1 MDGIEATPA
10 PDNIGSAE
18 TATDITPDTGVSV
31 ETGDTFTDVTP
42 TPEEGQE
49 VTPEWLQERY
59 KQMQADYTRKRQAD
73 AEAAKARADELEF
86 LDALRNDPETQKAVF
101 EQLQELLAAEEES
114 GEFEDPEAAASEESE
129 LERTVRELRERA
141 EQQEM
146 QQLATSIMSHIE
158 TLAKEAG
165 VELDEADTS
174 DLFRLATAGEI
185 SNATTQQAFQQW
197 HARETAKQA
206 RWQQAYLASKQAPT
220 QVPAGTA
227 AAEKVDLSKS
237 ENRIARMAAIIGGGA
252 S

>member
-1 MDGIEATPA
+1 MDEVTEAPA
-10 PDNIGSAE
+10 ETTDQPDVTDAPPVEGTSAE
-18 TATDITPDTGVSV
+18 EVTS
-31 ETGDTFTDVTP
+31 FTDVDP
-42 TPEEGQE
+42 NEKPEGDI
-49 VTPEWLQERY
+49 TPEWLQERY

-73 AEAAKARADELEF
+73 AETAKARADELEF